1 MCSGDQS
8 LGKAVVSFQGLL
20 GEQETLS
27 MPAVI
32 EGMFP
37 LVPSG
42 SSHQLSGAA
51 QDTEPGVGVSLSLRL
66 EQQDIIGNAPSASS
80 PVVAREGRGMYRQV
94 VYNFICKNNIYN
106 SVIISSNFNIIC
118 TS

>member
-20 GEQETLS
+20 GQQETLAI
-27 MPAVI
+27 PAVI
-32 EGMFP
+32 EGMFS
-37 LVPSG
+37 LVPPG

-51 QDTEPGVGVSLSLRL
+51 QDTEPGVGVSASLRL

-80 PVVAREGRGMYRQV
+80 PVVAREGRGIYRQV
-94 VYNFICKNNIYN
+94 IYYFICKKKM
-106 SVIISSNFNIIC
+106 V
-118 TS
+118 

>member
-20 GEQETLS
+20 GEQETLA

-37 LVPSG
+37 LVSPG
-42 SSHQLSGAA
+42 SSHQLLSGAA
-51 QDTEPGVGVSLSLRL
+51 QDTEPGVGVSVSLRL
-66 EQQDIIGNAPSASS
+66 EQQDVIGNAPNASL
-80 PVVAREGRGMYRQV
+80 PIFVREGRGMYRQV
-94 VYNFICKNNIYN
+94 IYNFICVKNN
-106 SVIISSNFNIIC
+106 NI
-118 TS
+118 